1 MNRPNAPA
9 TAEAVLTI
17 DPVQPIT
24 IIKRVFNAPRR
35 LVFEA
40 YTQPEHVRR
49 WYGPRYLSMTVC
61 EIDLRPGGAWRYVLQ
76 APDGGTHGFSGVYRE
91 IVPHERLVFTEG
103 YEPMPEADYV
113 VTAIFEEQDG
123 KTTLTSTLVY
133 REVAHRDGHI
143 AAGMES
149 GMRESCERIDELID
163 ALDYELVT
171 TRVFNAPRERVWEAW
186 TDRERIGKWWGPNGF
201 TTTTHEMDVRPGGVW
216 RFIMHGPDGV
226 DWPNRIVYEQ
236 VVKPERLVYLHDAD
250 DDISDDPQ
258 RFANTVTFDVEG
270 GKTRVTMR
278 ARFSSREARAAVVG
292 YAVEGGKQTLG
303 RLANYLSLD

>member
-1 MNRPNAPA
+1 MD
-9 TAEAVLTI
+9 TTTLTI

-61 EIDLRPGGAWRYVLQ
+61 EIDLRPGGAWRFVLQ

-103 YEPMPEADYV
+103 YEGMPGTDYV
-113 VTAIFEEQDG
+113 VTATFEEQDG

-133 REVAHRDGHI
+133 KEMAHRDGHI

-149 GMRESCERIDELID
+149 GMRESYERVDELID
-163 ALDYELVT
+163 ALDQEIVT
-171 TRVFNAPRERVWEAW
+171 TRVFNASRERVWEAW
-186 TDRERIGKWWGPNGF
+186 TDPVRIGKWWGPNGF
-201 TTTTHEMDVRPGGVW
+201 TTTTHEMDARPGGVW
-216 RFIMHGPDGV
+216 RFIMHGPDGT
-226 DWPNRIVYEQ
+226 DYPNRIVYEQ
-236 VVKPERLVYLHDAD
+236 VVKPARLVYLHDAD
-250 DDISDDPQ
+250 SDTPDDPH
-258 RFANTVTFDVEG
+258 RFVTTVTFDVEG
-270 GKTRVTMR
+270 GKTRLTMR
-278 ARFSSREARAAVVG
+278 ARFPSREAREAVVG
-292 YAVEGGKQTLG
+292 YAIEGARQTFG
-303 RLANYLSLD
+303 RLGDYLTAGA